1 MKKNLKLISN
11 IIGTVIPSL
20 KGSDTDRSIDS
31 TYEKDE
37 IENAPE
43 DIIEDISNNS
53 STLSLNE
60 WLLQIKEIYKFYE
73 ITGIQPKYL
82 IYLLGTILCFIIVNY
97 FSKAFT
103 LLIGVIYPMHCSIR
117 TLIKKK
123 KNREEIKKWLEYWI
137 VFFLFINIE
146 TIFRNVLEKINMYLF
161 YKVVFLSICFLPW
174 YNGAHYI
181 YNSFLKGWFTS
192 YEKTVCKLSQK
203 IAEKFKKQFF
213 VEDIYDE

>member
-1 MKKNLKLISN
+1 MKNIKLVSN
-11 IIGTVIPSL
+11 IISSVIPSL

-31 TYEKDE
+31 GYEKDE
-37 IENAPE
+37 NENNPE
-43 DIIEDISNNS
+43 EIIEDISNN

-60 WLLQIKEIYKFYE
+60 WLLQIKEIDKFYE

-117 TLIKKK
+117 QLIKKNKNK
-123 KNREEIKKWLEYWI
+123 KEMKKWLEYWI

-146 TIFRNVLEKINMYLF
+146 TVFRKALEKINMYLF

>member
-1 MKKNLKLISN
+1 MKNIKLVSN
-11 IIGTVIPSL
+11 IISSVIPSL

-37 IENAPE
+37 IENDPE

-73 ITGIQPKYL
+73 ITRIQPKYL

-192 YEKTVCKLSQK
+192 YEKTVYK
-203 IAEKFKKQFF
+203 ISKKFAERIKKQMF
-213 VEDIYDE
+213 VEDFDE

>member
-1 MKKNLKLISN
+1 MKKNLKLVSN

-37 IENAPE
+37 IENE
-43 DIIEDISNNS
+43 SNNS
-53 STLSLNE
+53 STLSLNKWNE
-60 WLLQIKEIYKFYE
+60 KLLQLEEIDKFYK

>member
-1 MKKNLKLISN
+1 MKKFKLVSN

-37 IENAPE
+37 NESNPE

-103 LLIGVIYPMHCSIR
+103 LLIGVIYPMHCSVR
-117 TLIKKK
+117 QLIKK
-123 KNREEIKKWLEYWI
+123 NRKEMKKWLEYWI

-146 TIFRNVLEKINMYLF
+146 TVFRKALEKINMYLF

-192 YEKTVCKLSQK
+192 YEKTVYKISQK
-203 IAEKFKKQFF
+203 FAEKIKKQIF
-213 VEDIYDE
+213 VEDTYDE

>member
-37 IENAPE
+37 IENDPE

-73 ITGIQPKYL
+73 ITRIQPKYL

>member
-1 MKKNLKLISN
+1 MKKNLKLVSN

-73 ITGIQPKYL
+73 ITRIQPKYL

-181 YNSFLKGWFTS
+181 YNSFLKGWFNS

>member
-1 MKKNLKLISN
+1 MKKNLKLVSN

-37 IENAPE
+37 IENVPE

-73 ITGIQPKYL
+73 ITRIQPKYL

>member
-1 MKKNLKLISN
+1 MKKNLKLVSN

-37 IENAPE
+37 IENDPE

-123 KNREEIKKWLEYWI
+123 KNSEEIKKWLEYWI

-181 YNSFLKGWFTS
+181 YNSFLKGWFNS

>member
-37 IENAPE
+37 IENE
-43 DIIEDISNNS
+43 SNNS
-53 STLSLNE
+53 STLSLNKWNE
-60 WLLQIKEIYKFYE
+60 KLLQLEEIDKFYK

>member
-1 MKKNLKLISN
+1 MKKFKLVSN

-37 IENAPE
+37 NESNPE

-103 LLIGVIYPMHCSIR
+103 LLIGVIYPMHCSVR
-117 TLIKKK
+117 QLIKK
-123 KNREEIKKWLEYWI
+123 NRKEMKKWLEYWI

-146 TIFRNVLEKINMYLF
+146 TIFRNALEKINMYLF

-192 YEKTVCKLSQK
+192 YEKTVYKISQK
-203 IAEKFKKQFF
+203 FAEKIKKQIF
-213 VEDIYDE
+213 VEDTYDE

>member
-1 MKKNLKLISN
+1 MKKFKLVSN

-103 LLIGVIYPMHCSIR
+103 LLIGVIYPMHCSVR
-117 TLIKKK
+117 QLIKK
-123 KNREEIKKWLEYWI
+123 NRKEMKKWLEYWI

>member
-1 MKKNLKLISN
+1 MKKNLKLVSN

-37 IENAPE
+37 IENDPE

-60 WLLQIKEIYKFYE
+60 RLLQIKEIYKFYE

>member
-37 IENAPE
+37 NESNPE

-73 ITGIQPKYL
+73 ITRIQPKYL

>member
-43 DIIEDISNNS
+43 DIIEDISNDS

-73 ITGIQPKYL
+73 ITRIQPKYL

>member
-1 MKKNLKLISN
+1 MKKNLKLVSN

-60 WLLQIKEIYKFYE
+60 RLLQIKEIYKFYE
-73 ITGIQPKYL
+73 ITRIQPKYL

>member
-37 IENAPE
+37 IENVPE

-73 ITGIQPKYL
+73 ITRIQPKYL

>member
-37 IENAPE
+37 IENDPE

>member
-37 IENAPE
+37 IENDPE

-103 LLIGVIYPMHCSIR
+103 LLIGVIYPMHCSVR
-117 TLIKKK
+117 QLIKK
-123 KNREEIKKWLEYWI
+123 NRKEMKKWLEYWI

-146 TIFRNVLEKINMYLF
+146 TVFRKALEKINMYLF

-192 YEKTVCKLSQK
+192 YEKTVYKISQK
-203 IAEKFKKQFF
+203 FAEKIKKQIF
-213 VEDIYDE
+213 VEDTYDE

>member
-37 IENAPE
+37 IENDPE

-60 WLLQIKEIYKFYE
+60 RLLQIKEIYKFYE

>member
-60 WLLQIKEIYKFYE
+60 WLLQIKEIYKFYK

>member
-1 MKKNLKLISN
+1 MKKFKLVSN

-37 IENAPE
+37 IENDPE

-73 ITGIQPKYL
+73 ITRIQPKYL

>member
-37 IENAPE
+37 IENDPE

-60 WLLQIKEIYKFYE
+60 RLLQIKEIYKFYE

-192 YEKTVCKLSQK
+192 YEKTVYKISQK
-203 IAEKFKKQFF
+203 FAEKIKKQIF
-213 VEDIYDE
+213 VEDTYDE

>member
-73 ITGIQPKYL
+73 ITRIQPKYL

>member
-1 MKKNLKLISN
+1 MKKNLKLVSN

-73 ITGIQPKYL
+73 ITRIQPKYL